1 MLSLGKVVGSVSHQK
16 TNKPFWGCL
25 FGCGG
30 RATSE
35 GGNQTFKGMQGCEL
49 LRKTEVSEITL
60 IEREEAE
67 SVRRSD

>member
-35 GGNQTFKGMQGCEL
+35 GGNQTFKGMQGPEPR
-49 LRKTEVSEITL
+49 RKIAPSEMTPAEEETE
-60 IEREEAE
+60 RGP
-67 SVRRSD
+67 D